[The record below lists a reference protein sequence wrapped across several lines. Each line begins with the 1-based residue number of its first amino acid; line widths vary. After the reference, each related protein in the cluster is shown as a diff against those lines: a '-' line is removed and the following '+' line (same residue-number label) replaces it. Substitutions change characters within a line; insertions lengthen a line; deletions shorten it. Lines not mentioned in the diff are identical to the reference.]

1 MSLTIF
7 YHPDFLNHDTG
18 NGHPERSDRLTACI
32 SAINS
37 ADFGN
42 QLEWKYPH
50 SATEEEL
57 RQVHTSEHIQSIKDI
72 CNSGGGYLEP
82 DTPVCKESYK
92 IALKSSGAWI
102 DGISEINKGNSVFVL
117 SRPPGHHA
125 EINKAMGFC
134 LFSNAAL
141 AAVSALKNNNIDRV
155 TIFDWDVHHGN
166 GTQNIVKNNPNIF
179 YVSTHQFPFYPGT
192 GSSMEIGKH
201 NNVLNIPLPAE
212 LGSMDY
218 RKIFDKTVIPFI
230 QKATPDMLII
240 SAGFDSHRRDPL
252 ASINLETDDFAYMI
266 RILRKI
272 QPNLLI
278 GLEGG
283 YDLQALAECCEAVA
297 GALINDARR
306 GVKKRGQLNR

>member
-141 AAVSALKNNNIDRV
+141 AAVSALKNSNIDRV

-179 YVSTHQFPFYPGT
+179 YVSMHQFPFYPGT
-192 GSSMEIGKH
+192 GSQIETGKY
-201 NNVLNIPLPAE
+201 NNILNIPLNE
-212 LGSMDY
+212 GIGSIEF
-218 RKIFDKTVIPFI
+218 RKYFDDLVYKFI
-230 QKATPDMLII
+230 QNSKPDLIII
-240 SAGFDSHRRDPL
+240 SAGFDAHYRDPL
-252 ASINLETDDFAYMI
+252 ASINLTANDFSYMTKRLLEI
-266 RILRKI
+266 KP
-272 QPNLLI
+272 QLLI

-283 YDLQALAECCEAVA
+283 YDLRALGECSLSV
-297 GALINDARR
+297 
-306 GVKKRGQLNR
+306 VKELVK

>member
-18 NGHPERSDRLTACI
+18 KGHPERSDRLTACI

-57 RQVHTSEHIQSIKDI
+57 RQVHTAEHIQSIKDI

-166 GTQNIVKNNPNIF
+166 GTQDIVKNNPNIF

-192 GSSMEIGKH
+192 GSQIETGKY
-201 NNVLNIPLPAE
+201 NNILNIPLNE
-212 LGSMDY
+212 GIGSIEF
-218 RKIFDKTVIPFI
+218 RKYFDDLVYKFI
-230 QKATPDMLII
+230 QNSKPDLIII
-240 SAGFDSHRRDPL
+240 SAGFDAHYRDPL
-252 ASINLETDDFAYMI
+252 ASINLTANDFSYMTKRLLEI
-266 RILRKI
+266 KP
-272 QPNLLI
+272 QLLI

-283 YDLQALAECCEAVA
+283 YDLRALGECSLSV
-297 GALINDARR
+297 
-306 GVKKRGQLNR
+306 VKELVK

>member
-1 MSLTIF
+1 LSLTIF

-18 NGHPERSDRLTACI
+18 KGHPERSDRLTACI

-57 RQVHTSEHIQSIKDI
+57 RQVHTAEHIQSIKDI

-192 GSSMEIGKH
+192 GSQIETGKY
-201 NNVLNIPLPAE
+201 NNILNIPLNE
-212 LGSMDY
+212 GIGSIEF
-218 RKIFDKTVIPFI
+218 RKYFDDLVYKFI
-230 QKATPDMLII
+230 QNSKPDLIII
-240 SAGFDSHRRDPL
+240 SAGFDAHYRDPL
-252 ASINLETDDFAYMI
+252 ASINLTANDFSYMTKRLLEI
-266 RILRKI
+266 KP
-272 QPNLLI
+272 QLLI

-283 YDLQALAECCEAVA
+283 YDLRALGECSLSV
-297 GALINDARR
+297 
-306 GVKKRGQLNR
+306 VKELVK

>member
-57 RQVHTSEHIQSIKDI
+57 RQVHTAEHIQSIKDI

-141 AAVSALKNNNIDRV
+141 AAVSALKKNNIDRV

-192 GSSMEIGKH
+192 GSQIETGKY
-201 NNVLNIPLPAE
+201 NNILNIPLNE
-212 LGSMDY
+212 GIGSIEF
-218 RKIFDKTVIPFI
+218 RKYFDDLVYKFI
-230 QKATPDMLII
+230 QNSKPDLIII
-240 SAGFDSHRRDPL
+240 SAGFDAHYRDPL
-252 ASINLETDDFAYMI
+252 ASINLTANDFSYMTKRLLEI
-266 RILRKI
+266 KP
-272 QPNLLI
+272 QLLI

-283 YDLQALAECCEAVA
+283 YDLRALGECSLSV
-297 GALINDARR
+297 
-306 GVKKRGQLNR
+306 VKELVK

>member
-18 NGHPERSDRLTACI
+18 NGHPEKSDRLTACI

-72 CNSGGGYLEP
+72 CSSGGGYLEP

-141 AAVSALKNNNIDRV
+141 AAVSALKNSNIDRV

-192 GSSMEIGKH
+192 GSQIETGKY
-201 NNVLNIPLPAE
+201 NNILNIPLNE
-212 LGSMDY
+212 GIGSIEF
-218 RKIFDKTVIPFI
+218 RKYFDDLVYKFI
-230 QKATPDMLII
+230 QNSKPDLIII
-240 SAGFDSHRRDPL
+240 SAGFDAHYRDPL
-252 ASINLETDDFAYMI
+252 ASINLTANDFSYMTKRLLEI
-266 RILRKI
+266 KP
-272 QPNLLI
+272 QLLI

-283 YDLQALAECCEAVA
+283 YDLRALGECSLSV
-297 GALINDARR
+297 
-306 GVKKRGQLNR
+306 VKELVK

>member
-57 RQVHTSEHIQSIKDI
+57 RQVHTAEHIQSIKDI

-192 GSSMEIGKH
+192 GSQIETGKY
-201 NNVLNIPLPAE
+201 NNILNIPLNE
-212 LGSMDY
+212 GIGSIEF
-218 RKIFDKTVIPFI
+218 RKYFDDLVYKFI
-230 QKATPDMLII
+230 QNSKPDLIII
-240 SAGFDSHRRDPL
+240 SAGFDAHYRDPL
-252 ASINLETDDFAYMI
+252 ASINLTANDFSYMTKRLLEI
-266 RILRKI
+266 KP
-272 QPNLLI
+272 QLLI

-283 YDLQALAECCEAVA
+283 YDLRALGECSLSV
-297 GALINDARR
+297 
-306 GVKKRGQLNR
+306 VKELVK

>member
-1 MSLTIF
+1 LSLTIF

-192 GSSMEIGKH
+192 GSQIETGKY
-201 NNVLNIPLPAE
+201 NNILNIPLNE
-212 LGSMDY
+212 GIGSIEF
-218 RKIFDKTVIPFI
+218 RKYFDDLVYKFI
-230 QKATPDMLII
+230 QNSKPDLIII
-240 SAGFDSHRRDPL
+240 SAGFDAHYRDPL
-252 ASINLETDDFAYMI
+252 ANINLTANDFSYMTKRLLEI
-266 RILRKI
+266 KP
-272 QPNLLI
+272 QLLI

-283 YDLQALAECCEAVA
+283 YDLRALGECSLSV
-297 GALINDARR
+297 
-306 GVKKRGQLNR
+306 VKELVK

>member
-57 RQVHTSEHIQSIKDI
+57 RQVHTAEHIQSIKDI

-141 AAVSALKNNNIDRV
+141 AAVSALKNSNIDRV

-179 YVSTHQFPFYPGT
+179 YVSMHQFPFYPGT
-192 GSSMEIGKH
+192 GSQIETGKY
-201 NNVLNIPLPAE
+201 NNILNIPLNE
-212 LGSMDY
+212 GIGSIEF
-218 RKIFDKTVIPFI
+218 RKYFDDLVYKFI
-230 QKATPDMLII
+230 QNSKPDLIII
-240 SAGFDSHRRDPL
+240 SAGFDAHYRDPL
-252 ASINLETDDFAYMI
+252 ASINLTANDFSYMTKRLLEI
-266 RILRKI
+266 KP
-272 QPNLLI
+272 QLLI

-283 YDLQALAECCEAVA
+283 YDLRALGECSLSV
-297 GALINDARR
+297 
-306 GVKKRGQLNR
+306 VKELVK

>member
-1 MSLTIF
+1 LSLTIF

-57 RQVHTSEHIQSIKDI
+57 RQVHTAEHIQSIKDI

-141 AAVSALKNNNIDRV
+141 AAVSALKKNNIDRV

-192 GSSMEIGKH
+192 GSQIETGKY
-201 NNVLNIPLPAE
+201 NNILNIPLNE
-212 LGSMDY
+212 GIGSIEF
-218 RKIFDKTVIPFI
+218 RKYFDDLVYKFI
-230 QKATPDMLII
+230 QNSKPDLIII
-240 SAGFDSHRRDPL
+240 SAGFDAHYRDPL
-252 ASINLETDDFAYMI
+252 ASINLTANDFSYMTKRLLEI
-266 RILRKI
+266 KP
-272 QPNLLI
+272 QLLI

-283 YDLQALAECCEAVA
+283 YDLRALGECSLSV
-297 GALINDARR
+297 
-306 GVKKRGQLNR
+306 VKELVK